1 MYKKGHIRQFN
12 KGLISLLIACFV
24 LSFFRSVTRL
34 STLDL
39 FKLRDQADESSKR
52 IFTNRSNMLK
62 WTEEVKPVT
71 ESIIC

>member
-1 MYKKGHIRQFN
+1 MYKKGPIRQFN

-24 LSFFRSVTRL
+24 LSFLEVTRL
-34 STLDL
+34 SNLDL
-39 FKLRDQADESSKR
+39 FKLRDQADESSER